1 MLSILCL
8 LTISSDES
16 CASRIFGQLHERLRQ
31 KRKTSNM
38 AFTSTSALHKK
49 EATLSYASK
58 AILW

>member
-1 MLSILCL
+1 MILVHL
-8 LTISSDES
+8 AFFGS
-16 CASRIFGQLHERLRQ
+16 CVNACIKKE
-31 KRKTSNM
+31 KRHM